1 VLFNSIHFI
10 VFFIVV
16 TSAYFA
22 LPYKYR
28 WVLLL
33 SASCY
38 FYMAFVPVFI
48 LILGFTIIVD
58 YFAGIFIEQSDGKK
72 RKLFLIASLIANI
85 GVLLVFKYYN
95 FMNENFTFLLK
106 GFALENPLPFLKIL
120 LPIGLSFHTFQ
131 AMSYTIEVYRGN
143 HKAERHFGIYALY
156 VMFYPQL
163 VAGPIERPQNIL
175 GQFYEKHD
183 FDYDRVVNGLRL
195 MLWGFF
201 KKIVIAD
208 RLAVFVNEVYNQPN
222 EYNGGA
228 IWLSTF
234 FFAIQIYCDFSGY
247 TDIARGAA
255 RVMGYELLLNF
266 NRPYFA
272 TSIKEFWSRWHISLS
287 TWFRDYLYIPLGG
300 NRVGVF
306 RGYYNLFVVFLIS
319 GVWHGANWTY
329 IVWGALHGF
338 YIVFENGLYKTFPNL
353 SIFSKKSF
361 LHKLIM
367 LAITFVLVDFAWL
380 FFRANSIRD
389 AFQLIKNGVN
399 LSGGLTSFNINA
411 YSGFINNW
419 ELFFCFLFIAVL
431 FLIEWVHRNSFE
443 MYIKK
448 LSITKRWA
456 YSIGITLVILFFGIY
471 GNDTQFI
478 YFQF

>member
-16 TSAYFA
+16 TTAYFA

-48 LILGFTIIVD
+48 LILGFTIVVD

-85 GVLLVFKYYN
+85 GVLVVFKYYN

-175 GQFYEKHD
+175 NQFYEKHD

-272 TSIKEFWSRWHISLS
+272 TSVKEFWSRWHISLS

-319 GVWHGANWTY
+319 GIWHGANWTY

-338 YIVFENGLYKTFPNL
+338 YIVFENGLYKTFPSL
-353 SIFSKKSF
+353 TIFSKKSF

-367 LAITFVLVDFAWL
+367 LVITFVLVDFAWL
-380 FFRANSIRD
+380 FFRANSIGD
-389 AFQLIKNGVN
+389 AFQLIKNGVV
-399 LSGGLTSFNINA
+399 LRGGFSSFKINA
-411 YSGFINNW
+411 YSGFINTW
-419 ELFFCFLFIAVL
+419 ELFFCFFFITVL

-443 MYIKK
+443 SYIKK
-448 LSITKRWA
+448 LSVIKRWG
-456 YSIGITLVILFFGIY
+456 YSIGMTLVILFFGIY